1 MKLGKSQDGVRF
13 LAWET
18 DKSTA
23 ETAMEAECLR
33 NGKIFSCMDQ
43 EGHLKGDIA
52 YR

>member
-1 MKLGKSQDGVRF
+1 MVSDFWLGKH
-13 LAWET
+13 
-18 DKSTA
+18 KSTA